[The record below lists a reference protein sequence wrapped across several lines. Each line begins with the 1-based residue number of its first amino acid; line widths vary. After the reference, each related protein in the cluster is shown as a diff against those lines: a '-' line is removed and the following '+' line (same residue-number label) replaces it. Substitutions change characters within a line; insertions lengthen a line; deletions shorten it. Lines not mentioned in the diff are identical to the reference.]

1 MNQVVQRSQTP
12 VQRFT
17 PHSPELTGHSLNLE
31 AQCDTPGSPA
41 PGSLRS
47 EKSKDLSDIPGL
59 PGAGALETR
68 WMTEDLIA
76 RTQEAWGD
84 YLGREVDREEAMEIL
99 FNVQQIAL
107 AFYLAGTEGDSDE

>member
-1 MNQVVQRSQTP
+1 MNQVLQRSQTP

-31 AQCDTPGSPA
+31 AQCTPGSL
-41 PGSLRS
+41 GS
-47 EKSKDLSDIPGL
+47 EKSKDLSDI

-76 RTQEAWGD
+76 QTQEAWGD

-107 AFYLAGTEGDSDE
+107 AFYLAGTEGDSDK

>member
-1 MNQVVQRSQTP
+1 MNQVVQHSPKP

-17 PHSPELTGHSLNLE
+17 PHSPEPTGHSLNLE
-31 AQCDTPGSPA
+31 AQCDTPGTPA

-47 EKSKDLSDIPGL
+47 EKSRDLSGL
-59 PGAGALETR
+59 PGAMETR
-68 WMTEDLIA
+68 WMTEGLIA
-76 RTQEAWGD
+76 RTQDAWGN